1 MTAVTILR
9 GFEAQEN
16 KVCHCFYCFPIYL
29 PWTMGPDA
37 VIFIFWMLSFKPAFS
52 LYSFTFIKRLLSS
65 SSLPAIRVVL
75 SAYLRLLIF
84 LLAILIPAYESSS
97 LAFHMI
103 YSAYNLNKQSDSVQ
117 SWHTPFPIWNQSGSM
132 TGSNC
137 CFLTCIQVS
146 QEAGQVVCSRLLK
159 NFPQF
164 ILIHTVKGYWVVNE
178 AEVDVFLE

>member
-1 MTAVTILR
+1 
-9 GFEAQEN
+9 
-16 KVCHCFYCFPIYL
+16 
-29 PWTMGPDA
+29 
-37 VIFIFWMLSFKPAFS
+37 MLSVKPAFPLS
-52 LYSFTFIKRLLSS
+52 SITFIKRFFSS
-65 SSLPAIRVVL
+65 SFLSAIRVVL
-75 SAYLRLLIF
+75 SVYLRLSMF
-84 LLAILIPAYESSS
+84 LLAILIPAYESSN

-117 SWHTPFPIWNQSGSM
+117 SWHTPFPVWNQSGSM

-164 ILIHTVKGYWVVNE
+164 VLIHTVKGYWVVNE
-178 AEVDVFLE
+178 AEADVFLEYFSFFFYDYFSTAV

>member
-1 MTAVTILR
+1 
-9 GFEAQEN
+9 
-16 KVCHCFYCFPIYL
+16 
-29 PWTMGPDA
+29 MGPDA
-37 VIFIFWMLSFKPAFS
+37 VIFIFWMLSFKLAFS
-52 LYSFTFIKRLLSS
+52 LYSFTFIKRPFSS

-75 SAYLRLLIF
+75 SVYLRLSMF
-84 LLAILIPAYESSS
+84 LLAILISAYESSN

-117 SWHTPFPIWNQSGSM
+117 SWHTPFPVWNQSGSM

-159 NFPQF
+159 NIPQF
-164 ILIHTVKGYWVVNE
+164 VLIHTVKGYWVVNE
-178 AEVDVFLE
+178 AEADVFLEYFSFFFYDYFSTAV